1 MNNDVKKII
10 FSRFFLS
17 FSYGALNVIVSIYL
31 HLEGFNNLTI
41 GVILSLGILINA
53 VIAFV
58 FAVLADHFGRKYILI
73 LILILFSISSYLF
86 INIKNPYIISILIG
100 IGGFTGVGGGPI
112 GSGGAT
118 GTIMTAI
125 ISENVERKNYSKI
138 LGIASSIG
146 IVGTILG
153 SFTITIFDIYNI
165 DYVNIFYL
173 SIINGLISASIILF
187 IKDNRIR
194 NPRLW
199 PSISWKKII
208 KLSIPT
214 IPGGLSSG
222 LITPFFSLWFVER
235 YQVSPGLV
243 GAIFAISNI
252 FTITTMVLLPY
263 MISGNGKSE
272 LNTIIIT
279 RGLGSLFLI
288 LIGLSPNILLASIF
302 FILRNGFQMGSIPIR
317 QSFSLGVVDEKERA
331 TVSGATTLSRIG
343 SSSLTPAIG
352 SSLMNYTIE
361 LPPILSGIVNIF
373 DPLLYY
379 LLFKKEFHNKN

>member
-31 HLEGFNNLTI
+31 HFEGYNNLTI

-53 VIAFV
+53 VMAFV
-58 FAVLADHFGRKYILI
+58 FAIFADHFGRKYILI

-86 INIKNPYIISILIG
+86 VIIKNPYIISILIG
-100 IGGFTGVGGGPI
+100 IGGFTGIGGGPI

-146 IVGTILG
+146 IVGSILG

-165 DYVNIFYL
+165 NYVNIFYL
-173 SIINGLISASIILF
+173 SIINGLISASIVLF
-187 IKDNRIR
+187 IKDNKIR

-222 LITPFFSLWFVER
+222 LIAPFFSLWFVER
-235 YQVSPGLV
+235 YQVSPGIV

-343 SSSLTPAIG
+343 STSLTPALG
-352 SSLMNYTIE
+352 SSIMNYSIE

-379 LLFKKEFHNKN
+379 LLFKKEFYNKN